1 MTQEVFVGI
10 DVASDHID
18 VLMLP
23 HGERL
28 SCPNDDGGIRLLVQK
43 LRKHSPVLIVAESTG
58 GYERSLALALR
69 EKRLP
74 LALVNP
80 RRVRD
85 FARSIGRS
93 AKTDSIDAYVLAQFA
108 DRIRPP
114 IRPIPSGEQQALK
127 ELAAR
132 RRQLIQMRSS
142 EKNRLRVA
150 ASTKVR
156 KSIESIIDAL
166 DQQISNADHDIDNLI
181 KEDDDLVE
189 KDHLLQ
195 SVPGVGPTTSRILLV
210 ELPELGLLDNKQ
222 IASLAGLAPMNR
234 DSGKMRGHR
243 MIMGGRAHVRSAL
256 YMATLVATRFN
267 RRIKG
272 VYDRLHAAGK
282 PKKVALVAC
291 MRKMVIILNSIL
303 RTKSPFRE
311 NFA

>member
-10 DVASDHID
+10 DIASDHID
-18 VLMLP
+18 VHLLP

-28 SCPNDDGGIRLLVQK
+28 FCQNDDNGIRSLVQK
-43 LRKHSPVLIVAESTG
+43 LRKHSPVLIVVESTG

-69 EKRLP
+69 EKQLP

-80 RRVRD
+80 RRVRE
-85 FARSIGRS
+85 FARSIGKS
-93 AKTDSIDAYVLAQFA
+93 AKTDTIDAYILAQFA
-108 DRIRPP
+108 DKIRPP
-114 IRPIPSGEQQALK
+114 VRPIPSEEQHALK

-132 RRQLIQMRSS
+132 RRQLIRMRTS

-156 KSIESIIDAL
+156 KSIESIITAL
-166 DQQISNADHDIDNLI
+166 DQQISDTDHDLDNLI
-181 KEDDDLVE
+181 KEDDDLAE

-195 SVPGVGPTTSRILLV
+195 SVPGIGPTTSRILLI
-210 ELPELGLLDNKQ
+210 ELPELGQLDNKQ

-243 MIMGGRAHVRSAL
+243 RIMGGRAPVRSAL

-267 RRIKG
+267 RRIKD
-272 VYDRLHAAGK
+272 VYHRLHAAGK